1 MLNFRRLIKSII
13 YAKRGVVYAWRHEQN
28 FRVHSAVGLLVILG
42 GLVVGLSNFHFIM
55 ILMLVTIVL
64 VLELFN
70 TFCEKLIDIV
80 HPRVHEYVAILKDL
94 LAAAVFVASIG
105 AIVVGGLIF
114 WPYLW
119 G

>member
-1 MLNFRRLIKSII
+1 MFNFRRLIKSVI

-28 FRVHSAVGLLVILG
+28 FRIHSVVALVVVVAALL
-42 GLVVGLSNFHFIM
+42 VGLSTARFVLV
-55 ILMLVTIVL
+55 LMLITMVL
-64 VLELFN
+64 VLELLN

-94 LAAAVFVASIG
+94 LAAAVFVASVG
-105 AIVVGGLIF
+105 AVVVGIMIF

-119 G
+119 V